1 MNSEVVSDVYRS
13 RLVLLELLEQ
23 QGYNTTPY
31 SKFSPKE
38 ILEMI
43 KSGPTNGAPPALMMT
58 LDRKEPQENEPNQ
71 LVVVYS
77 LGRIKQKIVKFVE
90 GYVGED
96 TEFDPM
102 KQELLVV
109 TLEPILPV
117 FHVAA
122 YTFYRQFYNKEKDR
136 GLRVRFWQAK
146 HLIMRPWM
154 SELVP
159 PHVKVPKAEE
169 EPLLKG
175 MFVTKKRQ
183 LPMIRFHEDP
193 QARVLGLMPG
203 DIVKI
208 TRPSPTA
215 GEDVRWRVCVP

>member
-1 MNSEVVSDVYRS
+1 MNSEVVSDIYRS

-58 LDRKEPQENEPNQ
+58 LERKEARPDEPNTMI
-71 LVVVYS
+71 VVFT
-77 LGRIKQKIVKFVE
+77 LGRIKQKIATFVE
-90 GYVGED
+90 NYVGED
-96 TEFDPM
+96 TDFNPLTH
-102 KQELLVV
+102 ELLVI
-109 TLEPILPV
+109 TLEPVLPV

-122 YTFYRQFYNKEKDR
+122 YTLYRQYYNKEADR

-146 HLIMRPWM
+146 HLIMKPWT

-159 PHVKVPKAEE
+159 PHEKVPKGEE
-169 EPLLKG
+169 DTLLKG
-175 MFVTKKRQ
+175 MFVTKKKQ
-183 LPMIRFHEDP
+183 LPFIRFHEDP
-193 QARVLGLMPG
+193 QARTLGLLPG
-203 DIVKI
+203 NIVKI

-215 GEDVRWRVCVP
+215 GENLEWRVCVP